1 MDKYVKLEAI
11 KAIAKPMA
19 AFHGKGEGKMYGM
32 EANKMEG
39 KMHGKGEYTEGGSDW
54 ECPDCGTMVMATK
67 DVEEME
73 CPCCGC
79 EMEPAEDYAEGET
92 ED

>member
-1 MDKYVKLEAI
+1 MDKFVKLEAI
-11 KAIAKPMA
+11 ERIAKPMA
-19 AFHGKGEGKMYGM
+19 AFHGKGEGM
-32 EANKMEG
+32 G
-39 KMHGKGEYTEGGSDW
+39 KMHGKEDYAEGGKDW

-67 DVEEME
+67 DMKEME

-79 EMEPAEDYAEGET
+79 EMEPAEDSEEYDAEGE

>member
-1 MDKYVKLEAI
+1 MDKYVKFDAI
-11 KAIAKPMA
+11 KALAKPME
-19 AFHGKGEGKMYGM
+19 AFHGKGEGKMYG
-32 EANKMEG
+32 KMA
-39 KMHGKGEYTEGGSDW
+39 GKGEYTEGGSDW

-67 DVEEME
+67 DMEEME